1 MREETKINVI
11 LAQTI
16 MFVIM
21 GASGNTGSKITR
33 NLLNRRQRVRVI
45 GRSREKLQ
53 SFVSL
58 GADDFVGD
66 VFDSDFLTN
75 SFDGAKAVY
84 VMIPRDNSVNDLRA
98 QDNKIGQNIAQAI
111 RDSGVKYVVNLS
123 SLSAYRPDKNGPVK
137 GLYDQ
142 EQRLNTLGG
151 VNILHLRPAYFMDNF
166 LRYVDMVKRN
176 GIIASAFKPGLKFPM
191 VYTKDIS
198 DAATQFMLERN
209 FSGKIVRELRGE
221 RDLSFEEATRI
232 IAEKINKPDLKYVQL
247 SYEEAQMNAISAGVS
262 LDVSTQMIEL
272 IKSMN
277 EGIIGQHSRR
287 TPENTTPTSF
297 EEFATTFAGIYYGRS
312 SG

>member
-1 MREETKINVI
+1 MSEETKINVI

-16 MFVIM
+16 MFAIM

-33 NLLNRRQRVRVI
+33 NLLNRRKRVRVF

-58 GADDFVGD
+58 GADAFVGD

-84 VMIPRDNSVNDLRA
+84 VLIPRDNSVNDLRA

-123 SLSAYRPDKNGPVK
+123 SLSAFTPDKNGPVK

-142 EQRLNTLGG
+142 EQRLNELD
-151 VNILHLRPAYFMDNF
+151 VNIVHLRPAYFMDNF
-166 LRYVDMVKRN
+166 LRYIDMVKTK
-176 GIIASAFKPGLKFPM
+176 GQIATAFNPDLKFPM
-191 VYTKDIS
+191 VSTKDI
-198 DAATQFMLERN
+198 AYVATQLMLKTN
-209 FSGKIVRELRGE
+209 FSGKMVRELRGE

-232 IAEKINKPDLKYVQL
+232 IAERINKPDLKYVQL
-247 SYEEAQMNAISAGVS
+247 SYEEAQMNAISAGAS

-277 EGIIGQHSRR
+277 EGIIGHHSRR

-297 EEFATTFAGIYYGRS
+297 EEFATTFAGIYYCRS
-312 SG
+312 SD